1 MIPLEKHILEQYTDL
16 QAEERNLARRIQS
29 LNDKILNMERGG
41 YMVADSVTCGRRGKK
56 PLGTRKIQGFPL
68 PEYNH
73 KKECLKTYKLQLE
86 LADTKLLELLKE
98 VEEYIEGIEDSRIR
112 RIMRYRYVDNLS
124 WVQVAHRMGIKHT
137 AEGCRQAVE
146 RYLGIR
152 K

>member
-1 MIPLEKHILEQYTDL
+1 MEKHILEQYTDL

-73 KKECLKTYKLQLE
+73 NKECLKTYKLQLE